1 MAEARDYSEGPGTR
15 AMAAAATLA
24 SAAILAAVVAYWAW
38 QILGPVPVRIAPR
51 APPDPVAT
59 LIASGMFGGAP
70 GTGVTADTTPT
81 LLPGAE
87 RLLGIIAETGGN
99 GYALFRVG
107 STPKLVAAGDAI
119 TGATILVAV
128 APDSVTVREGGRERT
143 LALWPPVSSAAT
155 SRAAG
160 ETRGG
165 PPVVRIA
172 SARDTACAPPA
183 GFAGPVIRLNSEL
196 LGGLRDQPA
205 VWSTLLASSP
215 DGLVVRNSGGYAAM
229 LGLAAGD
236 RIEQA
241 NGIALHSPDDV
252 TSVVLRP
259 LTENQGV
266 RLRGTHQG
274 APREI
279 WIANA
284 ACAG

>member
-1 MAEARDYSEGPGTR
+1 M
-15 AMAAAATLA
+15 ATLA
-24 SAAILAAVVAYWAW
+24 SAAILATVVAYWAW

-51 APPDPVAT
+51 APADPVAT

-70 GTGVTADTTPT
+70 GTGVAGDTTPT
-81 LLPGAE
+81 LLPGAV

-107 STPKLVAAGDAI
+107 STPKLVVVGAAI
-119 TGATILVAV
+119 TGTTILVSV
-128 APDSVTVREGGRERT
+128 ARDSVTVREGGREHS

-155 SRAAG
+155 LRTAG
-160 ETRGG
+160 ETRQTRSG
-165 PPVVRIA
+165 PAVVRTA
-172 SARDTACAPPA
+172 SAHDAACAPPA
-183 GFAGPVIRLNSEL
+183 GFTGPVIRLNSEL

-205 VWSTLLASSP
+205 VWGTLLASSAE
-215 DGLVVRNSGGYAAM
+215 GLVVRNSGGYAAM

-241 NGIALHSPDDV
+241 NGIALHSPEDV
-252 TSVVLRP
+252 ASVVLRP

-274 APREI
+274 ARREI
-279 WIANA
+279 WIACA
-284 ACAG
+284 TCAG